1 VVVET
6 GVFLFLT
13 LLVFYLLLTRVY
25 LYAQKQ
31 KNMEISKG
39 EFYKKLENLKSWKTF
54 ALSGVVQNVPEANKI
69 DLQIIE
75 LKDRYN
81 HYL

>member
-1 VVVET
+1 
-6 GVFLFLT
+6 
-13 LLVFYLLLTRVY
+13 
-25 LYAQKQ
+25 
-31 KNMEISKG
+31 MEISKG

>member
-1 VVVET
+1 MNKSLWGFFFNT
-6 GVFLFLT
+6 SCI
-13 LLVFYLLLTRVY
+13 LLITNPCIFVRT
-25 LYAQKQ
+25 KQ